1 MVWTPGQG
9 LNGDRYIIEDKLGE
23 GGFGVTYLAQKAQN
37 TQRVVIKTLKD
48 DLLRDPNFA
57 TFRGK
62 FRDEALLLAV
72 CSHRNIVQID
82 TYFTHDDFP
91 CIAMEYVAGEDLCEL
106 VERRGFLSE
115 TEALNYIRQVGEA
128 VIVVHDK
135 GLLHRDIKPQN
146 IMVRDNQDAVLI
158 DFGLARSFIPD
169 RTQQMTYGLTHGF
182 APPEQYRKI
191 GRFDKYIDVY
201 ALAAMLYYLLTKIPP
216 TAAWCRALNDP
227 LKPPFQIN
235 PNISD
240 AVDRAIMKGM
250 EMDETKRPQSVQE
263 WLAMLPQPP
272 IGNERPK
279 GVVPPTIPSPQP
291 PPQPVKLISAKGV
304 DYRKLDRLLASGKWK
319 EADQETIKKMLEVA
333 DRTSEGW
340 LREEYLDQFPCED
353 LRTIDQLW
361 VKNSN
366 GLFGFSVQKRIYQSL
381 GGTRKYDRE
390 IWEAYGD
397 RVGWR
402 VGKSG
407 WLDYD
412 DLKFNIKAPEGHL
425 PARRGFLGTLVSMG
439 WRGNIS
445 LLSRRDL

>member
-1 MVWTPGQG
+1 
-9 LNGDRYIIEDKLGE
+9 
-23 GGFGVTYLAQKAQN
+23 
-37 TQRVVIKTLKD
+37 
-48 DLLRDPNFA
+48 
-57 TFRGK
+57 
-62 FRDEALLLAV
+62 
-72 CSHRNIVQID
+72 
-82 TYFTHDDFP
+82 
-91 CIAMEYVAGEDLCEL
+91 
-106 VERRGFLSE
+106 
-115 TEALNYIRQVGEA
+115 
-128 VIVVHDK
+128 
-135 GLLHRDIKPQN
+135 
-146 IMVRDNQDAVLI
+146 
-158 DFGLARSFIPD
+158 
-169 RTQQMTYGLTHGF
+169 
-182 APPEQYRKI
+182 
-191 GRFDKYIDVY
+191 
-201 ALAAMLYYLLTKIPP
+201 
-216 TAAWCRALNDP
+216 
-227 LKPPFQIN
+227 
-235 PNISD
+235 
-240 AVDRAIMKGM
+240 
-250 EMDETKRPQSVQE
+250 
-263 WLAMLPQPP
+263 LAMLPQPP